1 MAFDYRSLPPLKALV
16 AFNAAAEEQS
26 FTQAAQ
32 RLFVTQGAI
41 SRQVRLLEERLGVTL
56 FIRDNRRVRLTEAG
70 ANYHQAISG
79 ALSQVASAT
88 KLLQQ
93 PFHANQITVAT
104 THAVA
109 TLWLMSRISQYCQL
123 EEQVDVRL
131 LASDSV
137 MDMRTQDYDCCIGYS
152 LKKPDGGRVTKLFDE
167 RIFVVCSPEYLQRNK
182 GLSTADLLATRQLVL
197 DNTDSGWFNWSDW
210 FVGVELEPVIPQHKL
225 TFSHYTMLL
234 QAAQQG
240 QGVALAWDYL
250 VNDYLTSGVLVKA
263 TELIMETEAGFYL
276 VTSPEG
282 EQKESVGAFCDWL
295 GEHTNGY
302 L

>member
-1 MAFDYRSLPPLKALV
+1 MAFNYRSLPPLNALV

-26 FTQAAQ
+26 FTRAAR

-56 FIRDNRRVRLTEAG
+56 FIRDNRQVRLTDAG
-70 ANYHQAISG
+70 ASYHQAIAV

-88 KLLQQ
+88 ELLQQ
-93 PFHANQITVAT
+93 PFDANQITVAT

-109 TLWLMSRISQYCQL
+109 SLWLMSRISQYCQL
-123 EEQVDVRL
+123 DGQVDVRL
-131 LASDSV
+131 LASDSI
-137 MDMRTQDYDCCIGYS
+137 MDVRTQDYDCCIGYS
-152 LKKPDGGRVTKLFDE
+152 LKQPDGGRVTKLFDE
-167 RIFVVCSPEYLQRNK
+167 RIFVVCSPDYLEQNNA
-182 GLSTADLLATRQLVL
+182 LNTQELLATRQLVL
-197 DNTDSGWFNWSDW
+197 ENTDSNWFNWPDW
-210 FVGVELEPVIPQHKL
+210 FAGVDLDVITPQHKL

-250 VNDYLTSGVLVKA
+250 VSDYLESGVLVKA
-263 TELIMETEAGFYL
+263 ADLEMQTDAGFYL

-282 EQKESVGAFCDWL
+282 EQKESVGSFCDWL
-295 GEHTNGY
+295 VSQKH
-302 L
+302 